1 MGHSEEDDMAPETT
15 ARGTVLLVL
24 SKALFLVGSVLIHVF
39 LGRYLGPQGYG
50 QYGLVMSILLWF
62 EVVVN
67 SAIPWAVSKVIS
79 ERRNLAR
86 SVFFQGIG
94 LQLIFS
100 IVVLVVFI
108 ALAPTLARVFGD
120 GAIRVLLWWVALD
133 IPCFALLSV
142 FLTYFNGLQR
152 FGRQGIVS
160 ISRIFFKV
168 LATVLL
174 VLGGYSIRGALVANI
189 IASLLALATG
199 WFVLRLPAPS
209 SQRVRFV
216 RRVLSFGIPY
226 TLFLL
231 SAQLLL
237 SIDLWAVKILVDDP
251 AAAGF
256 YTSAQTISRVPYFLF
271 LGLTT
276 ALFPALSHSV
286 SSGQEGASRV
296 QVRQAMRLLALVLL
310 PVGAIVSSSPDAIV
324 KLFFGSAFHPAVLPL
339 TILIWGMILFTCFYN
354 LAVILSVTGR
364 PLMALGCSLGFILGD
379 GLLNWLLVPQVG
391 MAGAALATSLTSL
404 GGTVVLAVVVSRRFG
419 ALLSSGT
426 LLKLALA
433 SGLVFGL
440 SALVP
445 LEGFLLILKGMVLF
459 AIFVGSM
466 VAWKEVHREDFD
478 RLKSLWPSFLRW
490 PRREVW

>member
-1 MGHSEEDDMAPETT
+1 MTPEIT

-39 LGRYLGPQGYG
+39 LGRTLGPEGYG

-67 SAIPWAVSKVIS
+67 SAVPWAVSKLIS
-79 ERRNLAR
+79 ERKTLAR
-86 SVFFQGIG
+86 PVFLQGIG

-100 IVVLVVFI
+100 TLVLAVFI
-108 ALAPTLARVFGD
+108 ALAPALSRVFGD
-120 GAIRVLLWWVALD
+120 RTIRILLWWVALD

-142 FLTYFNGLQR
+142 FLTYFNGQQH

-160 ISRIFFKV
+160 ISRILFKV
-168 LATVLL
+168 LATILL

-199 WFVLRLPAPS
+199 LFFIRLPAPD
-209 SQRVRFV
+209 SQKVHLV

-237 SIDLWAVKILVDDP
+237 SIDLWSVKILVHDP

-286 SSGQEGASRV
+286 SSGQIEASRV
-296 QVRQAMRLLALVLL
+296 QVRQAMRLQALVLL
-310 PVGAIVSSSPDAIV
+310 PAGAIVSASSGAVV
-324 KLFFGSAFHPAVLPL
+324 KLFFGADFHPAVVPL
-339 TILIWGMILFTCFYN
+339 TLLIWGMILFTCFYN

-364 PLMALGCSLGFILGD
+364 PLTALGLSLVFICGD
-379 GLLNWLLVPQVG
+379 GLLNWLLVPRMG
-391 MAGAALATSLTSL
+391 MTGAALATLLTTL
-404 GGTVVLAVVVSRRFG
+404 GGT
-419 ALLSSGT
+419 
-426 LLKLALA
+426 LALVIVVTRRYGVLLPGWA
-433 SGLVFGL
+433 LIKMVAAAGLVFGL

-445 LEGFLLILKGMVLF
+445 LDGFLLILEGLVLF
-459 AIFVGSM
+459 AIFIAGM
-466 VAWKEVHREDFD
+466 VALKEVHREDFD
-478 RLKSLWPSFLRW
+478 RLGALWPSFLRW